1 MSSAFCNVRT
11 MLNNVFV
18 MFNNVLVMF
27 RNVWYTVYK
36 EMLEAS
42 MNIRELYP
50 DVITENMEY
59 EYKAMLN
66 PENPIKWAKTI
77 VGYAND
83 HGGIL
88 FVGVSN
94 DGEAFGLELDEIDNT
109 KNLIARINDRHIFPH
124 AKIRYMMRSVD
135 ANAEHF
141 VLAVYVLKSES
152 VVRYRE
158 GDFNEK
164 VFVKGDGNATPA
176 TPEQIIS
183 LSKRKYGVDN
193 ETSDI
198 YYNENE
204 WTEYV
209 NLCKEFREDL
219 SAPTIKELQNEEIVS
234 KEGFAKSGFLMFR
247 DGYDGEDTMICCRL
261 WQGNKKTGS
270 VLDNGRYK
278 GSLADVFHKTI
289 AFIERNTKTGWRK
302 TENGGREVIRAYPK
316 EAIREALVNAIAH
329 RDYSI
334 AGTQIDIDIYCDRI
348 DFVSPGSWLLPK
360 NYEEYPIG
368 SIPSIRRNTIIAA
381 CLDVANLMERGGTG
395 FQTMIESYEGCEERL
410 QPGVLIYPGFLDL
423 RLFDKLYV
431 EGDKKTDNKM
441 LSDKDKVIE
450 ILRTEGPQSVKEL
463 QRLMQFNN
471 RGTFLKEIIN
481 PLISEG
487 HIYRDGNIK
496 SPTALIRL
504 KG

>member
-1 MSSAFCNVRT
+1 M
-11 MLNNVFV
+11 
-18 MFNNVLVMF
+18 
-27 RNVWYTVYK
+27 
-36 EMLEAS
+36 
-42 MNIRELYP
+42 
-50 DVITENMEY
+50 
-59 EYKAMLN
+59 
-66 PENPIKWAKTI
+66 
-77 VGYAND
+77 
-83 HGGIL
+83 
-88 FVGVSN
+88 
-94 DGEAFGLELDEIDNT
+94 
-109 KNLIARINDRHIFPH
+109 
-124 AKIRYMMRSVD
+124 
-135 ANAEHF
+135 
-141 VLAVYVLKSES
+141 
-152 VVRYRE
+152 
-158 GDFNEK
+158 
-164 VFVKGDGNATPA
+164 
-176 TPEQIIS
+176 
-183 LSKRKYGVDN
+183 
-193 ETSDI
+193 
-198 YYNENE
+198 
-204 WTEYV
+204 
-209 NLCKEFREDL
+209 
-219 SAPTIKELQNEEIVS
+219 
-234 KEGFAKSGFLMFR
+234 
-247 DGYDGEDTMICCRL
+247 
-261 WQGNKKTGS
+261 
-270 VLDNGRYK
+270 
-278 GSLADVFHKTI
+278 FHKTI

-410 QPGVLIYPGFLDL
+410 QPGVLIYPRFLNL